1 VVRLVVL
8 IFVVI
13 SFLSACTSMPSSEQY
28 DPRSVQSYEDTSKNN
43 NELLRL
49 DEGKHH
55 PAIQFL
61 LSQAEEARQ
70 HGDNRQA
77 LSYLDQARQIQPR
90 NSAILY
96 RLSWLNYQKGDLSQ
110 AQQLLQRAKLY
121 LNSDKILQQ
130 RVTSLQNSIDAKLGF

>member
-1 VVRLVVL
+1 MVRLVVL

-13 SFLSACTSMPSSEQY
+13 SFLSACTSIPGSEQY
-28 DPRSVQSYEDTSKNN
+28 DPRSVQSHEESGSQNN
-43 NELLRL
+43 QLLRL

-55 PAIQFL
+55 PAIQYL

-70 HGDNRQA
+70 QRDNRQA

-90 NSAILY
+90 NSAVLY
-96 RLSWLNYQKGDLSQ
+96 RLAWLNFQTGDLSQ

-121 LNSDKILQQ
+121 LNSDKVLQQ
-130 RVTSLQNSIDAKLGF
+130 RVTSLQNNIDAKLGF